1 MLEFKKDKDKDGYY
15 FIEESRKFCTPNG
28 YPVKVNSK
36 KHAEIIIRD
45 IHNKNI
51 QNDQNSILSLTLFS
65 CNLSGSDRKEL
76 RNKII
81 NKLKYDYVLFRDFSD
96 DEIVKKMNK
105 EFNPFM
111 TSFSDIFGINFTLN
125 QNILL
130 NSKTTISSK
139 FKDYLKKLNNSE
151 ITILYKLSNLTNSI
165 ILSFFFM
172 KKKISFKRLFKLV
185 NIEYN
190 YQQKRWGVLKEH
202 KLNNVFLEN
211 ALANIDYFLKNMS

>member
-1 MLEFKKDKDKDGYY
+1 
-15 FIEESRKFCTPNG
+15 
-28 YPVKVNSK
+28 
-36 KHAEIIIRD
+36 
-45 IHNKNI
+45 
-51 QNDQNSILSLTLFS
+51 
-65 CNLSGSDRKEL
+65 
-76 RNKII
+76 
-81 NKLKYDYVLFRDFSD
+81 
-96 DEIVKKMNK
+96 
-105 EFNPFM
+105 M

-172 KKKISFKRLFKLV
+172 KKKISCKRLFKLV